1 MPDNVP
7 APSASK
13 AKRGRSRQLPKG
25 KSVMENVTE
34 DMTESKTEIMME
46 NLDEIVDD
54 MKGNS
59 KKNVGGGYRKMTK
72 ISLKV
77 KGKKV

>member
-13 AKRGRSRQLPKG
+13 AKRGRSRQLG
-25 KSVMENVTE
+25 QFRNVMEFV
-34 DMTESKTEIMME
+34 ME

-54 MKGNS
+54 MTGTS
-59 KKNVGGGYRKMTK
+59 KKNVGGGYRKMRK
-72 ISLKV
+72 PP
-77 KGKKV
+77 